1 MLKKILAA
9 ANRPRKPANKRAILR
24 ALRFQLLFLG
34 IAFAFAFAIL
44 DMANIVPL
52 RANAL
57 GVFLFIAFGGTVGM
71 YLDIHEAGLEGDDV
85 YPDRS

>member
-34 IAFAFAFAIL
+34 IAFAFAIL